1 MIIINKTD
9 KENWLNNS
17 KMAVSGLSYSVECL
31 TRKINNLYKCLS
43 ICDENKLE
51 QMYNKLE
58 QAERL
63 LYEANA
69 MGLRE
74 DN

>member
-1 MIIINKTD
+1 MINKTN
-9 KENWLNNS
+9 KEHWLDNS
-17 KMAVSGLSYSVECL
+17 KMAISSLNYSVEYL
-31 TRKINNLYKCLS
+31 TERINNLYECLS
-43 ICDENKLE
+43 ICDETKLE

>member
-1 MIIINKTD
+1 MIIIYKTNN
-9 KENWLNNS
+9 EHWLDNS
-17 KMAVSGLSYSVECL
+17 KMAISGLSYSIECL
-31 TRKINNLYKCLS
+31 TKRINNLYECLS

-69 MGLRE
+69 MGLRK

>member
-1 MIIINKTD
+1 MITVYKTNN
-9 KENWLNNS
+9 EHWLDNS
-17 KMAVSGLSYSVECL
+17 KMAITGLSYSVECL
-31 TRKINNLYKCLS
+31 TKRISNLYECLS

-69 MGLRE
+69 MGLRK

>member
-1 MIIINKTD
+1 MITIYKTNN
-9 KENWLNNS
+9 EHWLDNS
-17 KMAVSGLSYSVECL
+17 KMAISDLNYSVECL
-31 TRKINNLYKCLS
+31 TKRINNLYKCSS
-43 ICDENKLE
+43 ICNENKLE